1 MTDEEYLSLHSR
13 IEIYAQ
19 ILLGILRYTPV
30 KNIYEEEQYRKELAK
45 KLKFEKLTDPDLLR
59 ACIDLVED
67 SQYAIENVY
76 KNGLYKKEEDLGE
89 MYLRLYGVLNA
100 SYLQLGAILD
110 LNRLFN
116 VPNQKAK
123 KEKLKSL
130 KLIEIRNKLASHT
143 TNYNI
148 PNSNEIDFY
157 KLSQSTLS
165 KWGGN
170 ILIVGKDN
178 SEEVD
183 IIETLKEFT
192 KEIEMNLEE
201 ITKKELFS
209 RKFKKEHFEWLEF
222 RYNFIHNNYG

>member
-13 IEIYAQ
+13 IEIYTQ

-30 KNIYEEEQYRKELAK
+30 KNIYEEEQYRKELTK

-157 KLSQSTLS
+157 KLAQSTLS

-170 ILIVGKDN
+170 ILIVGKDH

-183 IIETLKEFT
+183 IIEILKDFT
-192 KEIEMNLEE
+192 KEIEINLEE

-209 RKFKKEHFEWLEF
+209 RKFKKDHFEWLEY
-222 RYNFIHNNYG
+222 RYNFIHNYYR

>member
-1 MTDEEYLSLHSR
+1 
-13 IEIYAQ
+13 
-19 ILLGILRYTPV
+19 
-30 KNIYEEEQYRKELAK
+30 
-45 KLKFEKLTDPDLLR
+45 
-59 ACIDLVED
+59 
-67 SQYAIENVY
+67 
-76 KNGLYKKEEDLGE
+76 

-116 VPNQKAK
+116 VSNQKIK
-123 KEKLKSL
+123 KEKFKSL

-183 IIETLKEFT
+183 IIEILKEFT

-209 RKFKKEHFEWLEF
+209 RKFKKDHFEWLEF
-222 RYNFIHNNYG
+222 RYNFIHNN

>member
-19 ILLGILRYTPV
+19 ILLGILRYIPV
-30 KNIYEEEQYRKELAK
+30 KNIYEEEQYRKELTK

>member
-30 KNIYEEEQYRKELAK
+30 KNIYEEEQYRKELTK

-76 KNGLYKKEEDLGE
+76 KNGLHKKEEDLGE

-183 IIETLKEFT
+183 IIEILKEFT

>member
-30 KNIYEEEQYRKELAK
+30 KNIYEEEQYRKELTK
-45 KLKFEKLTDPDLLR
+45 KLKFEKITDPDLLR
-59 ACIDLVED
+59 ACIDLIED

-116 VPNQKAK
+116 VSNQKIK
-123 KEKLKSL
+123 KEKFKSL

-183 IIETLKEFT
+183 IIEILKEFT

-209 RKFKKEHFEWLEF
+209 RKFKKDHFEWLEF
-222 RYNFIHNNYG
+222 RYNFIHNN

>member
-30 KNIYEEEQYRKELAK
+30 KNIYEEEQYRKELTK

-76 KNGLYKKEEDLGE
+76 KNGLQKKEEDLGE

-157 KLSQSTLS
+157 KLAQSTLS

-183 IIETLKEFT
+183 IIEILKDFT
-192 KEIEMNLEE
+192 KEIEINLEE

-209 RKFKKEHFEWLEF
+209 RKFKKDHFEWLEY

>member
-30 KNIYEEEQYRKELAK
+30 KNIYEEEQYRKELTK

-157 KLSQSTLS
+157 KLAQSTLS

-183 IIETLKEFT
+183 IIEILKEFT

>member
-30 KNIYEEEQYRKELAK
+30 KNIYEEEQYRKELTK
-45 KLKFEKLTDPDLLR
+45 KLKFEKITDPDLLR
-59 ACIDLVED
+59 ACIDLIED

-76 KNGLYKKEEDLGE
+76 KNGLCKKEEDLGE

-116 VPNQKAK
+116 VSNQKIK
-123 KEKLKSL
+123 KEKFKSL

-183 IIETLKEFT
+183 IIEILKEFT

-209 RKFKKEHFEWLEF
+209 RKFKKDHFEWLEF
-222 RYNFIHNNYG
+222 RYNFIHNN